1 MITVGV
7 DKAVVARLT
16 HSGQKFEIMVDANK
30 ALDFKKGKAINMT
43 DILAYPAVYRD
54 VRNTEMV
61 SSQDLQKAFGT
72 TDIFKIAEKIIKQGE
87 VQLTTEQRRAMVEQ
101 KKNQIAAI
109 ISKRGINPQ
118 TNTPHPMQRILNTI
132 QQAGIS
138 IDPFADAE
146 TQVDKVVSSIKPL
159 LPISFQ
165 KITAQVKIPAEYSG
179 RIHAILKE
187 SGSMKQE
194 QWLNDGSL
202 QVMIEMLAGVYD
214 ELVQK
219 IANLTHGSFESKV
232 IKRESV

>member
-1 MITVGV
+1 M
-7 DKAVVARLT
+7 
-16 HSGQKFEIMVDANK
+16 
-30 ALDFKKGKAINMT
+30 DFKKGKAVNVG

-72 TDIFKIAEKIIKQGE
+72 ADVFKVAEKIIKQGE
-87 VQLTTEQRRAMVEQ
+87 VQLTTEQRRAMTEQ

-118 TNTPHPMQRILNTI
+118 TNTPHPMQRILNAM
-132 QQAGIS
+132 QQAGAT
-138 IDPFADAE
+138 IDPFIDAE

-165 KITAQVKIPAEYSG
+165 KVTVQVKIPAEHSG
-179 RIHAILKE
+179 KIHAILKE

-202 QVMIEMLAGVYD
+202 QVVIEVLAGGYD

-232 IKRESV
+232 IKRESA